1 MPVEFTIT
9 DQSIIKNMMLQKSA
23 KEISK
28 LLDCKTQDV
37 LDFMKIAVHGT
48 NIVTCQMKLDA
59 KRPLK
64 KPVKKKQKDNSKLQ
78 LKKLVEERKKEK
90 VKRLQMDE
98 ERKRSRR
105 PPTYKSKEVDY
116 SQLITV
122 RIDAK
127 TFIYAKPGDDIEKLK
142 ANFLKTYKSK

>member
-1 MPVEFTIT
+1 
-9 DQSIIKNMMLQKSA
+9 
-23 KEISK
+23 
-28 LLDCKTQDV
+28 
-37 LDFMKIAVHGT
+37 
-48 NIVTCQMKLDA
+48 
-59 KRPLK
+59 
-64 KPVKKKQKDNSKLQ
+64 
-78 LKKLVEERKKEK
+78 
-90 VKRLQMDE
+90 MDE